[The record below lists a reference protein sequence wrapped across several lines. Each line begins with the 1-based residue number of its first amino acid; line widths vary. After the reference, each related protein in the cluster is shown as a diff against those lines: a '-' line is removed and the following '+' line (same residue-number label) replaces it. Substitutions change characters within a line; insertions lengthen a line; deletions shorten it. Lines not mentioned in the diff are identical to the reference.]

1 MRRLPPPPIHGCVA
15 PPKPPGRGR
24 SRADLSLVTGDE
36 NRRRRLTLIAMSVSQ
51 GMILLDI
58 TIVNIAL
65 PSIQSELHMSAGLL
79 EWVISAYALTLA
91 TLIPLGG
98 TLGDRFGRK
107 RVFLVGLVVFTLAS
121 AACAL
126 SSVDVA
132 LIAFRVLQG
141 VGGAAMSA
149 LTLSILSEAYPSE
162 TRAGAIGVWAA
173 VSALGFGLGPVIG
186 GVLIGLFDWSSVF
199 WVNVPIGVVGFI
211 MAIIGVSESRDPSA
225 RRLDPAGIVLS
236 AGGLFAVTFGF
247 IEAAGRAFSS
257 PAVLGPIVAGVALL
271 AVFVWWEHRCHSP
284 MAPPALL
291 RDSGFRTSCSVY
303 FLSYLALAS
312 VMFFV
317 TLLFQDIKGWSALH
331 TGLTWLTMNVPFIV
345 MAQLSGRA
353 QQRFT
358 ASRVVIAGCLVG
370 AAGVLLLSF
379 VTTSTS
385 FALAG
390 AGYVLLGAGYGTLV
404 PGITSVAMRTVP
416 VGTSGVAAGILNAS
430 RQVGTS
436 VGLGFVGFL
445 GVRAATNRWTASIAH
460 LPAGSQH
467 TATGLTQ
474 NVSSGDV
481 AAVTA
486 QLGAPAGQSATAA
499 FLHGYAVAITVCA
512 LALVLAAGSTYLGLH
527 RRLRV
532 ATTGKVAPAAP

>member
-1 MRRLPPPPIHGCVA
+1 M
-15 PPKPPGRGR
+15 
-24 SRADLSLVTGDE
+24 
-36 NRRRRLTLIAMSVSQ
+36 
-51 GMILLDI
+51 
-58 TIVNIAL
+58 
-65 PSIQSELHMSAGLL
+65 
-79 EWVISAYALTLA
+79 
-91 TLIPLGG
+91 
-98 TLGDRFGRK
+98 
-107 RVFLVGLVVFTLAS
+107 
-121 AACAL
+121 

-257 PAVLGPIVAGVALL
+257 PAVLGPIVAGVAVL

-317 TLLFQDIKGWSALH
+317 TLLFQDIKGWSAAAHRAHLAH
-331 TGLTWLTMNVPFIV
+331 DERPVHRDGAALGL
-345 MAQLSGRA
+345 SA

-486 QLGAPAGQSATAA
+486 EPGAPAGQSATAA